1 MEAYSHRGE
10 QKVRV
15 SIEAGDFTC
24 EGVVHLPGMRLSDV
38 MNEQEP
44 FLVVVDAVVRGKGG
58 DPAEQSP
65 VEYGTLFLRK
75 GEIKYVVP
83 LEDPGRSQL

>member
-1 MEAYSHRGE
+1 
-10 QKVRV
+10 
-15 SIEAGDFTC
+15 
-24 EGVVHLPGMRLSDV
+24 MRLSDV

-44 FLVVVDAVVRGKGG
+44 FLVVVDAVLHHKGV
-58 DPAEQSP
+58 DPAEQGP

-83 LEDPGRSQL
+83 LDDQGRGQL